1 MTARTTVPVEG
12 RPTSYRWLQL
22 ILGVVCMT
30 LIANLQ
36 YAWTLFVNPM
46 QAAFGWDR
54 SAIQVAFTIFVVC
67 ETWFVPVHGYLV
79 DRFGPRGVV
88 LLGGVMIGAAWAL
101 NARLASLPLL
111 YLAQAIGGFGA
122 GAVYAACLG
131 NALKWF
137 PDRRGLAAGVTAAG
151 FGLGSALTIVPIS
164 MMIKSQGFQHTF
176 LFFGLLQGVAV
187 CLCALILRMPA
198 KADAKAPEIGR
209 DLYRRQYSP
218 LEMLKTPAFWLMYAM
233 FVMMAAGGLMATAQ
247 LGPIAKDFGVAD
259 MPVSLIGVTLPA
271 LTFALSIDRLLNG
284 ITRPLFGWISDRIG
298 RELTM
303 FIAFGLEGLAIL
315 ALSRFGHTPI
325 LFVVLTGLVFFAWGE
340 IYSLFPATSGDT
352 FGSKYAAANAGLL
365 YTAKGTAALL
375 VPFSS
380 MLTAATGSW
389 HLVFWIAAGLN
400 ITTALLAVLAL
411 YPLRR
416 RMRAAEAKRA

>member
-1 MTARTTVPVEG
+1 
-12 RPTSYRWLQL
+12 
-22 ILGVVCMT
+22 
-30 LIANLQ
+30 
-36 YAWTLFVNPM
+36 
-46 QAAFGWDR
+46 
-54 SAIQVAFTIFVVC
+54 
-67 ETWFVPVHGYLV
+67 
-79 DRFGPRGVV
+79 
-88 LLGGVMIGAAWAL
+88 MIGAAWAL

-164 MMIKSQGFQHTF
+164 LMIKSEGFQHTF
-176 LFFGLLQGVAV
+176 LFFGLLQGIAV
-187 CLCALILRMPA
+187 CLCALVLRMPA
-198 KADAKAPEIGR
+198 KEDAKAPEIGR

-218 LEMLKTPAFWLMYAM
+218 LEMLRTPAFWLMYAM

-340 IYSLFPATSGDT
+340 IYSLFPATSRRYVRLEICGRQCRSALHRQGNRGPA
-352 FGSKYAAANAGLL
+352 GSFLQHADRRHRQLASRVLDRRRIEHHDGAARRSRALSFAPAHARRRGEARLIEGG
-365 YTAKGTAALL
+365 ACKRRAPPAASKFFALCEDRRAQL
-375 VPFSS
+375 RHRRRRSAMRAQHNEFEIAQ
-380 MLTAATGSW
+380 LR
-389 HLVFWIAAGLN
+389 HAAGRR
-400 ITTALLAVLAL
+400 ALD
-411 YPLRR
+411 
-416 RMRAAEAKRA
+416 EAGRD